1 MSMTCSI
8 CKHADRAS
16 IEASLANGLSLR
28 HIASQYLVG
37 YKAVERHKSNCMKP
51 ALAEVVAQKQEQA
64 AFDTLAE
71 MAWMRTQA
79 KAIYSDAWTEAKV
92 KDHRIALSSLGELRK
107 QTELYSEL
115 TGELDRSTHIE
126 LRTSPEWVNVRDIL
140 FNALKPYPEAR
151 IAVAKAL
158 LSIGMSEQAKA
169 VS

>member
-16 IEASLANGLSLR
+16 IEASLADGTSLR
-28 HIASQYLVG
+28 DIAGRFSLS
-37 YKAVERHKSNCMKP
+37 KSAVERHKSNCMKP
-51 ALAEVVAQKQEQA
+51 AIAEVVAKQDEQA
-64 AFDTLAE
+64 AFDTLSE

-79 KAIYSDAWTEAKV
+79 KAIYSDAWTEAKI

-126 LRTSPEWVNVRDIL
+126 LRTSPDWINVRELL
-140 FNALKPYPEAR
+140 FNALRPFPEAR

-158 LSIGMSEQAKA
+158 LAQGMSEARQIG
-169 VS
+169 

>member
-1 MSMTCSI
+1 MMTCSI

-37 YKAVERHKSNCMKP
+37 YKAVERHKANCMKP
-51 ALAEVVAQKQEQA
+51 AIAEVVAQKQEQA
-64 AFDTLAE
+64 AFDTLTE
-71 MAWMRTQA
+71 MAWMRQQA
-79 KAIYSDAWTEAKV
+79 KAIFKHNWGDGTL
-92 KDHRIALSSLGELRK
+92 KDSRTALQSLGELRK

-126 LRTSPEWVNVRDIL
+126 LRTSPEWVNVRELL
-140 FNALKPYPEAR
+140 FNALRPFPEAR
-151 IAVAKAL
+151 VAVAKAL
-158 LSIGMSEQAKA
+158 LAQGMGEQAKA

>member
-1 MSMTCSI
+1 MPQTCSI
-8 CKHADRAS
+8 CKAPERAS

-37 YKAVERHKSNCMKP
+37 YKAVERHKTNCMKP
-51 ALAEVVAQKQEQA
+51 ALAEVIATQDKQA
-64 AFDTLAE
+64 AFSALDE

-79 KAIYSDAWTEAKV
+79 KAIYADVWTDAKG
-92 KDHRIALSSLGELRK
+92 KDHRIALQSLGELRK

-126 LRTSPEWVNVRDIL
+126 LRTSPDWISVRDIL
-140 FNALKPYPEAR
+140 FTALRPFPEAR

-158 LSIGMSEQAKA
+158 LAQGMSEQAKA

>member
-1 MSMTCSI
+1 MMTCSI

-37 YKAVERHKSNCMKP
+37 YKAVERHKQNCMKP
-51 ALAEVVAQKQEQA
+51 AIAEVVAKQDEQA
-64 AFDTLAE
+64 AFDTLSE
-71 MAWMRTQA
+71 MAWMRQQA

-126 LRTSPEWVNVRDIL
+126 LRTSPEWVNVRELI
-140 FNALKPYPEAR
+140 FTALRPFPEAR

-158 LSIGMSEQAKA
+158 LAQGMSEQARE

>member
-1 MSMTCSI
+1 
-8 CKHADRAS
+8 
-16 IEASLANGLSLR
+16 
-28 HIASQYLVG
+28 
-37 YKAVERHKSNCMKP
+37 MKP
-51 ALAEVVAQKQEQA
+51 AIAEVVANGREQA
-64 AFDTLAE
+64 AFDTLSE
-71 MAWMRTQA
+71 MAWMRQQA

-126 LRTSPEWVNVRDIL
+126 LRTSPDWINVRDIL
-140 FNALKPYPEAR
+140 FTALKPYPEAR

-158 LSIGMSEQAKA
+158 LAQGMGEQARE

>member
-1 MSMTCSI
+1 MRTCTI
-8 CKHADRAS
+8 CKSPERAQ
-16 IEASLANGLSLR
+16 IEASLTSGNSYR
-28 HIASQYLVG
+28 DISCQFSVG
-37 YKAVERHKSNCMKP
+37 RMAVERHKSNCMKP
-51 ALAEVVAQKQEQA
+51 AIQEVVAKQDEQA
-64 AFDTLAE
+64 AFDTLSE

-79 KAIYSDAWTEAKV
+79 KAIYSDAWTEAKI

-140 FNALKPYPEAR
+140 FAALKPYPEAR

-158 LSIGMSEQAKA
+158 LAQGMSEQAKA
-169 VS
+169 VG